1 MLIAN
6 SLAGFVTVSA
16 FTTIFNFFST
26 HIVLVA
32 VPVSAFWFY
41 AGHQY
46 LAKGNTVGAILWQI
60 IAVLILIAFCINV
73 VFLSP
78 NRSWLS
84 LAVAV
89 VAIGVEIWIIKR
101 WRQREN
107 ARR

>member
-1 MLIAN
+1 MLIA
-6 SLAGFVTVSA
+6 SSMVGFVTVSV
-16 FTTIFNFFST
+16 FTTIFDFLST

-32 VPVSAFWFY
+32 VPVSGLWFY

-46 LAKGNTVGAILWQI
+46 LAKGNTVGAILWQT
-60 IAVLILIAFCINV
+60 IAVLILIAFCINI
-73 VFLSP
+73 FLSA

-89 VAIGVEIWIIKR
+89 VAIGVEIWIIKS
-101 WRQREN
+101 WWQREN